1 MKGNILLPIV
11 VSLCLI
17 GCKNEKQ
24 SEHPKQEITAE
35 KLAGQKQNSDSSK
48 FNNEETIDT
57 ILRQIKELSF
67 FGHTLILNNEDS
79 IYLQL
84 EDIAKKDRMLSVE
97 KSGDESPFVLT
108 IGNVKFGVNTNNGFM
123 LMTSTHPNDPKMKTV
138 INYLDKY
145 YGESVDEEY
154 DNLKWGSFEKDASFP
169 LGYVHL
175 RRVHNEEGGT
185 VIIFNP

>member
-24 SEHPKQEITAE
+24 SEHSKQEITAE

-67 FGHTLILNNEDS
+67 FGHTLILTEC
-79 IYLQL
+79 Y
-84 EDIAKKDRMLSVE
+84 
-97 KSGDESPFVLT
+97 P
-108 IGNVKFGVNTNNGFM
+108 
-123 LMTSTHPNDPKMKTV
+123 
-138 INYLDKY
+138 
-145 YGESVDEEY
+145 
-154 DNLKWGSFEKDASFP
+154 
-169 LGYVHL
+169 
-175 RRVHNEEGGT
+175 
-185 VIIFNP
+185 